1 MSSPFPPRV
10 GPRVPLPSPGNIGGW
25 LSVPVI
31 IAGVIAIIIFMSYT
45 PIAEGEVGVKVR
57 WGQAVEV
64 LKPGFNIVLPFAE
77 SVVRLP
83 TRREIYRPEAPLN
96 AYSKEIQAANCTV
109 SVNYSVDPAKAI
121 AVYQRY
127 GENFVATIIAPT
139 LNKRFKEV
147 FGGYNAKDIV
157 NQRVRLG
164 QEVEKSIRDNM
175 PDGILI
181 ETVQIENIDFSD
193 AYEQAI
199 EATAQA
205 EAAVR
210 KAQQELEQRK
220 VDSEKIVVQA
230 NAEAQ
235 ARVAQAKAE
244 ADATRLRGDAEA
256 AAIQAKAAALRDNP
270 GYVALTAA
278 EKWDGKLPQTMV
290 PGSAVP
296 FVTVPRGA
304 APQ

>member
-1 MSSPFPPRV
+1 MSSPFPPKVQR
-10 GPRVPLPSPGNIGGW
+10 PQLPSSGNLGGW

-31 IAGVIAIIIFMSYT
+31 IAVLVGLVIWMSYT
-45 PIAEGEVGVKVR
+45 PIDEGEVGVKLR
-57 WGQAVEV
+57 WGQAVDV
-64 LKPGFNIVLPFAE
+64 MQPGFNIVLPFVE

-83 TRREIYRPEAPLN
+83 TRRQIYRPDEPLN
-96 AYSKEIQAANCTV
+96 AYSKEIQAANCVV
-109 SVNYSVDPAKAI
+109 SVNYSIDPAKAI

-157 NQRVRLG
+157 NQRLKLG
-164 QEVEKSIRDNM
+164 QEVEKSVRDNM
-175 PDGILI
+175 PDGIMI

-193 AYEQAI
+193 AYENAI

-244 ADATRLRGDAEA
+244 ADATRLRGEAEA
-256 AAIQAKAAALRDNP
+256 AAIAAKGAALRDNP
-270 GYVALTAA
+270 NLVTLTAA
-278 EKWDGKLPQTMV
+278 EKWDGKLPSTMV

-296 FVTVPRGA
+296 FISVPRGA
-304 APQ
+304 AQ